1 MGMFETIVFGMS
13 AAFIC
18 AYTLCFIKKKPL
30 LRAFWGVVTMVF
42 ITLSAYNWRLALI
55 DSGKDPA
62 WLGFERYPA
71 SLILVVIVFAG
82 GLYLVVSGLKQ
93 KYGANHMADRV
104 IIDDS
109 PERMKERQ
117 ERHEF
122 LIKEYKHKIT
132 PVEKELSASE
142 LAEYFTSVL
151 DVERITLAEVPE
163 RFLAYNFENAY
174 VNPERIPLED
184 GIWHAYKVLHNHKS
198 DLYYK
203 ESLVQHSPYLWFIC
217 EEKTGYYTSN
227 SQLLFL
233 EMELKHGV
241 SVTDYVNETN
251 WLFNYLEH
259 YDGYLHQ
266 KRLLENMKLAKQK

>member
-18 AYTLCFIKKKPL
+18 LYALCFIKNKPL

-55 DSGKDPA
+55 DSGKNPA
-62 WLGFERYPA
+62 WLGFEQYPT
-71 SLILVVIVFAG
+71 SLILVIIVFAG
-82 GLYLVVSGLKQ
+82 GLYLVASGLKQ
-93 KYGANHMADRV
+93 KFWANNTLGRV
-104 IIDDS
+104 IIDDR
-109 PERMKERQ
+109 ERMKERR

-122 LIKEYKHKIT
+122 LIKEYKQKIT

-184 GIWHAYKVLHNHKS
+184 GIWHVYKVLHNHKS

-266 KRLLENMKLAKQK
+266 KRLLENMKLAKEK

>member
-1 MGMFETIVFGMS
+1 MGMFETIIFGMS
-13 AAFIC
+13 VAFIC

-55 DSGKDPA
+55 DSGKNPA

-71 SLILVVIVFAG
+71 SLLLVVIVFVG
-82 GLYLVVSGLKQ
+82 GLYLVASGLKQ
-93 KYGANHMADRV
+93 KYGTNHMAGCV

-122 LIKEYKHKIT
+122 LLNAYKHKIT
-132 PVEKELSASE
+132 PVEKEVSAAE
-142 LAEYFTSVL
+142 LADYFISIL
-151 DVERITLAEVPE
+151 DVEKIALAEVPE

-174 VNPERIPLED
+174 VNQDKIPLE
-184 GIWHAYKVLHNHKS
+184 GGSWHAYKVLHNEKS
-198 DLYYK
+198 ELYYR

-217 EEKTGYYTSN
+217 EEKTGYFTSN

-233 EMELKHGV
+233 EMNLKHGL
-241 SVTDYVNETN
+241 SIEDYENEN
-251 WLFNYLEH
+251 GWFFSYLEDCDA
-259 YDGYLHQ
+259 YVHQ
-266 KRLLENMKLAKQK
+266 KKLLENKK

>member
-1 MGMFETIVFGMS
+1 MGMFETIIFGMS

-122 LIKEYKHKIT
+122 LINQYKASVT
-132 PVEKELSASE
+132 PLEMVLSGAE
-142 LAEYFTSVL
+142 LADYFISIL
-151 DVERITLAEVPE
+151 DVEKIALAEVPE

-174 VNPERIPLED
+174 VNQDKIPLE
-184 GIWHAYKVLHNHKS
+184 GGSWHAYKVLHNEKS
-198 DLYYK
+198 ELYYR

-217 EEKTGYYTSN
+217 EEKTGYFTSN

-233 EMELKHGV
+233 EMELKQGL
-241 SVTDYVNETN
+241 SREDYENETMD
-251 WLFNYLEH
+251 FFYYLER
-259 YDGYLHQ
+259 YDAYLQQ
-266 KRLLENMKLAKQK
+266 KLLLQNIE

>member
-18 AYTLCFIKKKPL
+18 LYALCFIKNKPL

-55 DSGKDPA
+55 DSGKNPA
-62 WLGFERYPA
+62 WLGFERYPT

-82 GLYLVVSGLKQ
+82 GLYLVASGLKQ
-93 KYGANHMADRV
+93 KYGANHTAGRV

-109 PERMKERQ
+109 PERMKERR

-122 LIKEYKHKIT
+122 LIKEYKQKIT

-184 GIWHAYKVLHNHKS
+184 GIWHVYKVLHNHKS

-266 KRLLENMKLAKQK
+266 KRLLENMKLAKEK

>member
-18 AYTLCFIKKKPL
+18 VYALCFIKNKPL

-55 DSGKDPA
+55 DSGKNPA
-62 WLGFERYPA
+62 WLGFERYPG

-82 GLYLVVSGLKQ
+82 GLYLVASGLKQ
-93 KYGANHMADRV
+93 KFWANNTLGRV
-104 IIDDS
+104 IIDDR
-109 PERMKERQ
+109 ERMKERR

-122 LIKEYKHKIT
+122 LIKEYKQKIT

-174 VNPERIPLED
+174 VNPERIPPED

>member
-1 MGMFETIVFGMS
+1 MGMFETIIFGMS

-18 AYTLCFIKKKPL
+18 VYALCFIKNKPL

-55 DSGKDPA
+55 DSGKNPA
-62 WLGFERYPA
+62 WLGFERYPIPV
-71 SLILVVIVFAG
+71 ILVVIVFAG

-93 KYGANHMADRV
+93 EYGANHMAGRV

-109 PERMKERQ
+109 PTKMKERQ
-117 ERHEF
+117 EWQEF

-142 LAEYFTSVL
+142 LAEFFTSVL
-151 DVERITLAEVPE
+151 DVEKITLAEVPE

-174 VNPERIPLED
+174 VNQDKIPLE
-184 GIWHAYKVLHNHKS
+184 GGSWHAYKVLHNEKS
-198 DLYYK
+198 ELYYR

-217 EEKTGYYTSN
+217 EEKTGYFTSN

-233 EMELKHGV
+233 EMKLKHGL
-241 SVTDYVNETN
+241 SIEDYENEN
-251 WLFNYLEH
+251 GWFFSYLEDCDA
-259 YDGYLHQ
+259 YVHQ
-266 KRLLENMKLAKQK
+266 KKLLENKK

>member
-93 KYGANHMADRV
+93 RLV
-104 IIDDS
+104 
-109 PERMKERQ
+109 R
-117 ERHEF
+117 
-122 LIKEYKHKIT
+122 
-132 PVEKELSASE
+132 
-142 LAEYFTSVL
+142 
-151 DVERITLAEVPE
+151 
-163 RFLAYNFENAY
+163 
-174 VNPERIPLED
+174 
-184 GIWHAYKVLHNHKS
+184 KS
-198 DLYYK
+198 
-203 ESLVQHSPYLWFIC
+203 
-217 EEKTGYYTSN
+217 
-227 SQLLFL
+227 
-233 EMELKHGV
+233 
-241 SVTDYVNETN
+241 
-251 WLFNYLEH
+251 
-259 YDGYLHQ
+259 
-266 KRLLENMKLAKQK
+266 

>member
-1 MGMFETIVFGMS
+1 MGMFETIIFGMS

-42 ITLSAYNWRLALI
+42 ITLSAYNWRFALI

-122 LIKEYKHKIT
+122 LINQYKASVT
-132 PVEKELSASE
+132 PLEMVLSGAE
-142 LAEYFTSVL
+142 LADYFSKVL
-151 DVERITLAEVPE
+151 YVEAVPLEQIPE

-174 VNPERIPLED
+174 VNQNKIALNE
-184 GIWHAYKVLHNHKS
+184 GIWRVYRVLKDEKS
-198 DLYYK
+198 ELYYR
-203 ESLVQHSPYLWFIC
+203 EYRVQHEGFAWFIC
-217 EEKTGYYTSN
+217 EEKTGYFTSN

-233 EMELKHGV
+233 EMELKQGL
-241 SVTDYVNETN
+241 SREDYENETMD
-251 WLFNYLEH
+251 FFYYLER
-259 YDGYLHQ
+259 YDAYLQQ
-266 KRLLENMKLAKQK
+266 KLLLQNIE